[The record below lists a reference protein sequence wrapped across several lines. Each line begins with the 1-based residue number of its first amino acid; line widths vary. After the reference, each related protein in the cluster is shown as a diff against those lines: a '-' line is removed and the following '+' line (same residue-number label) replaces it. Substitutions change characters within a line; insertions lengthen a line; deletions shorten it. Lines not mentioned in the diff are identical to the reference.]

1 MYRTMYSQ
9 LQIQINGTTR
19 SVQNGTNLS
28 DLIQIL
34 ALSDRKIAVEVNQ
47 EIIPQSQHD
56 QTQLCDGDRIEII
69 DAIGGG

>member
-1 MYRTMYSQ
+1 MYSQ
-9 LQIQINGTTR
+9 LQIQINGTMR

-28 DLIQIL
+28 ELIQLL

-69 DAIGGG
+69 EAIGGG

>member
-1 MYRTMYSQ
+1 MYSQ
-9 LQIQINGTTR
+9 LQIQINGTMR

-28 DLIQIL
+28 ELIQLL
-34 ALSDRKIAVEVNQ
+34 ALGDRKIAVEVNQ

-69 DAIGGG
+69 EAIGGG